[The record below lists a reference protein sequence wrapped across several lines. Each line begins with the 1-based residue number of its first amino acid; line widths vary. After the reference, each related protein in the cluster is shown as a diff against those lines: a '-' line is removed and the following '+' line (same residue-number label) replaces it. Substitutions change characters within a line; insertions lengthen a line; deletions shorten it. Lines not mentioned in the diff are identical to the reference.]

1 MSKLSQA
8 GSVSKIAIGLVMP
21 IMVGFFL
28 GNKFDER
35 LGTAPWLTLLLLLIG
50 VAIGFIWLY
59 KSITSKDG

>member
-28 GNKFDER
+28 GNKLDEEF
-35 LGTAPWLTLLLLLIG
+35 GTAPWLTLLLLLIG
-50 VAIGFIWLY
+50 VAIGFTWLY
-59 KSITSKDG
+59 KSITSKDE